1 MSILWIPMPWNS
13 LVQDRIESKLKIEE
27 KVQNCLQEKDR
38 CGSARETNFCDSSF
52 VGYVYMILYSLIS
65 IIIFVWLYFGTRE

>member
-27 KVQNCLQEKDR
+27 KVQNFFVNCLQEKDR
-38 CGSARETNFCDSSF
+38 
-52 VGYVYMILYSLIS
+52 
-65 IIIFVWLYFGTRE
+65 WLCSGN